1 MDFPKWISPF
11 VFPSLPVRWY
21 AVMYLLAF
29 ATCYVLF
36 RQQCKCGALNS
47 MNSDTSLTLFCYTI
61 GFLLLGARLFST
73 LLYEGSWYYWTH
85 PWMIFWPFRNG
96 VFIGLPGM
104 SYHGGVIGAVFG
116 GWLFARKYHYSLLDL
131 ADTVIAGIPLG
142 YTFGRLGNFIN
153 GELWGRV
160 TGSSYGMIFP
170 DAPAFSTTISWV
182 REIADKIGLNYELGD
197 IVNLPR
203 HPSQLYEA
211 FFEGIFLFLILWFII
226 KPLSQKKREKQGPG
240 IITGSYFIGYGLI
253 RFILEYFREPDSQIG
268 FVIKLGK
275 EYEPLAL
282 FKSVLNISLGQIL
295 CFLMIVAGICV
306 LLYSRK
312 SSPITYTK
320 KKNIKKNSK
329 GNNPQRNK

>member
-1 MDFPKWISPF
+1 MVYYK
-11 VFPSLPVRWY
+11 
-21 AVMYLLAF
+21 
-29 ATCYVLF
+29 TC
-36 RQQCKCGALNS
+36 
-47 MNSDTSLTLFCYTI
+47 
-61 GFLLLGARLFST
+61 
-73 LLYEGSWYYWTH
+73 
-85 PWMIFWPFRNG
+85 
-96 VFIGLPGM
+96 
-104 SYHGGVIGAVFG
+104 
-116 GWLFARKYHYSLLDL
+116 
-131 ADTVIAGIPLG
+131 
-142 YTFGRLGNFIN
+142 
-153 GELWGRV
+153 
-160 TGSSYGMIFP
+160 
-170 DAPAFSTTISWV
+170 
-182 REIADKIGLNYELGD
+182 
-197 IVNLPR
+197 
-203 HPSQLYEA
+203 
-211 FFEGIFLFLILWFII
+211 
-226 KPLSQKKREKQGPG
+226 LSKKREKQGPG